1 MSANSGSSLQQGLA
15 PLRNWWRGMALRE
28 RRLLA
33 LAAALLVFLLLWLLA
48 VRPAWRTIHDAPQ
61 QIDALDVQ
69 LQTMQRSASEATE
82 LRSAPPVNAAQATA
96 ALKSATERLG
106 DKGKLLLQGD
116 RAVLTLKEVGTGALN
131 DWLAEARS
139 GARARPLEV
148 TLSRVAQGYS
158 GSLVVALP
166 SEGASP

>member
-1 MSANSGSSLQQGLA
+1 VSNDSSLQQTLA
-15 PLRNWWRGMALRE
+15 PLRNWWRGLAVRE
-28 RRLLA
+28 RRLL
-33 LAAALLVFLLLWLLA
+33 LLGSALLFLLLLWLLA
-48 VRPAWRTIHDAPQ
+48 VRPAWRTVTDAPQ
-61 QIDALDVQ
+61 QIDVLDAQ
-69 LQTMQRSASEATE
+69 LQTMQRAATEATE
-82 LRSAPPVNAAQATA
+82 LRAAPPVNAVQATA
-96 ALKSATERLG
+96 ALKTATERLG

-158 GSLVVALP
+158 GTLVVALP
-166 SEGASP
+166 SEGANP

>member
-1 MSANSGSSLQQGLA
+1 MSNDGGFQQALA
-15 PLRNWWRGMALRE
+15 PVRSWWRGLPVRE
-28 RRLLA
+28 RRLLG

-48 VRPAWRTIHDAPQ
+48 VRPAWRTINEAPL
-61 QIDALDVQ
+61 QIDALDAQ

-82 LRSAPPVNAAQATA
+82 LRGAPPVNAAQATA
-96 ALKSATERLG
+96 ALKTATERLG
-106 DKGKLLLQGD
+106 DKGKLVLQGD
-116 RAVLTLKEVGTGALN
+116 RAVLTLKEAGTGALN

-158 GSLVVALP
+158 GTLVVALP
-166 SEGASP
+166 SEGGSP

>member
-1 MSANSGSSLQQGLA
+1 MSNDSGVQQALA
-15 PLRNWWRGMALRE
+15 PLRGWWRGLALRE
-28 RRLLA
+28 RRMLVLA
-33 LAAALLVFLLLWLLA
+33 VALLVFLLLWLFA
-48 VRPAWRTIHDAPQ
+48 VRPAWRTINDAPQ
-61 QIDALDVQ
+61 QIDALDAQ
-69 LQTMQRSASEATE
+69 LQTMQRAATEATE
-82 LRSAPPVNAAQATA
+82 LRGAPPVNAAQATA
-96 ALKSATERLG
+96 ALKTATERLG

-116 RAVLTLKEVGTGALN
+116 RAVLTLKDVGTGALN

-166 SEGASP
+166 SEGANP